1 MIHET
6 KPDLI
11 IECGTSRGGSAY
23 FFANICDLLGHGR
36 IVTIDVEILPGRAD
50 HPRIT
55 YLHGSST
62 DDKIVQQV
70 KDMAKSCQSVMVIL
84 DSDHSEDHVANE
96 LEKYHALVTKGNYL
110 VVEDSNVNGHPV
122 WPMHGPG
129 PMEAILKFIKNNP
142 QFQVDKARER
152 HLVTFNPMGYLK
164 RI

>member
-36 IVTIDVEILPGRAD
+36 IVTIDVEILPGRVD

-62 DDKIVQQV
+62 DDKIVQ
-70 KDMAKSCQSVMVIL
+70 
-84 DSDHSEDHVANE
+84 
-96 LEKYHALVTKGNYL
+96 
-110 VVEDSNVNGHPV
+110 
-122 WPMHGPG
+122 
-129 PMEAILKFIKNNP
+129 
-142 QFQVDKARER
+142 
-152 HLVTFNPMGYLK
+152 
-164 RI
+164 

>member
-50 HPRIT
+50 HPCIT

-62 DDKIVQQV
+62 DDKIVDQV
-70 KDMAKSCQSVMVIL
+70 MTMTDGHVCAIAFTWSTILSSV
-84 DSDHSEDHVANE
+84 EE
-96 LEKYHALVTKGNYL
+96 
-110 VVEDSNVNGHPV
+110 PC
-122 WPMHGPG
+122 
-129 PMEAILKFIKNNP
+129 
-142 QFQVDKARER
+142 R
-152 HLVTFNPMGYLK
+152 
-164 RI
+164 